1 MSCVRKLNPSK
12 FNRKEEK
19 IDEYTSKTIKYYQI
33 RYHMVLQNIDS
44 TNYIISIILIFIIST
59 IIFKSKTTRLLTLIL
74 ILNVGIITIYVMNIE
89 NGSTQLLSENVTISI
104 LIPQLILILISNIV
118 IHSRVSK
125 PLVELINHTNKLADG
140 DLVTQINEKVHGL
153 GESGELIKR
162 NKVLSSRYKTII
174 SNIKSSADQLSIAST
189 NLASG
194 SQEVAA
200 TTQEVTNTIQTIAE
214 GAAEQVKRLD
224 EVSRILTEM
233 VQVTEESIRQIALTS
248 RITLD
253 LADQTNLVSLNA
265 AIEAAKVSEIGEGF
279 QVVAENVRTLSLE
292 SRSASSNVNIIIREI
307 STRMRQSVER
317 IVHAVNTIA
326 TVAENTAASSQ
337 EAAAA
342 AEEQSSALLEIT
354 QQAQKLSELSISTEK
369 NIAEF
374 RLN

>member
-1 MSCVRKLNPSK
+1 
-12 FNRKEEK
+12 
-19 IDEYTSKTIKYYQI
+19 
-33 RYHMVLQNIDS
+33 MVLQNIDS